1 MGINLESVLL
11 LHELAKKGLLAK
23 GRVLELGLQDMF
35 IPSEKL
41 SKLLNTER
49 SITSSSELF
58 SFFGF
63 ENHLSIDGHKTANC
77 YPLDLN
83 YEIDSEILTKL
94 KSELV
99 TNFGTSEHIF
109 NQMNVFRNIHNFCTK
124 EGVMIH
130 AVPILGN
137 AQHGYFNY
145 QPRMFFEMAAA
156 NNYGILAMYLA
167 PNYWPTLIPYSRQNL
182 YKNRFKDVMLL
193 VAFKK
198 TNDEPFAI
206 PFDGLFGNEAKV
218 YGYSTESTFG
228 SDLSNQF
235 ESFLVSGSWSNLN
248 STRFEVFSKRTKSV
262 LTRFGIRTRFRRLF
276 QKS

>member
-1 MGINLESVLL
+1 MGINLESVQL
-11 LHELAKKGLLAK
+11 LHELAKKGLIKK

-35 IPSEKL
+35 IPREKI

-49 SITSSSELF
+49 SITSPSELF
-58 SFFGF
+58 SFLGF
-63 ENHLSIDGHKTANC
+63 KDHLSIDGYKTPNC

-83 YEIDSEILTKL
+83 HEIDSQILTEL

-109 NQMNVFRNIHNFCTK
+109 NQLSVFRNIHDLCAK

-137 AQHGYFNY
+137 VQHGYFNY

-156 NNYGILAMYLA
+156 NKYEILAMYLA
-167 PNYWPTLIPYSRQNL
+167 PDYWPNLIPYSRQNL

-198 TNDEPFAI
+198 NSDEPFAI
-206 PFDGLFGNEAKV
+206 PFDGLFGNEARV

-228 SDLSNQF
+228 SGFSDQF

-248 STRFEVFSKRTKSV
+248 STHFEVFSKRAKSI
-262 LTRFGIRTRFRRLF
+262 LTRFGIRTRLRRLF
-276 QKS
+276 QKR